1 MERSRV
7 ETVCMQSEK
16 IDQDW
21 RLLKSAIANPDDDA
35 PLHEPRTQRDRLVF
49 LQRRSP
55 RLYASLN
62 EILEKMREA
71 ALQGEPTDAV
81 MTAGYQQLIR
91 IGRGDGTLDVALDA
105 LAEEAVRLGQV
116 ARAGGGRNT
125 PAPANVENV
134 PNQVDLPR
142 PMAVQGPDADERPC
156 DAFPDGD
163 RDVVSIFAHLNDV
176 CASVVPNFGRIA
188 LTNPDSAQRA
198 ASASVGVGADWF
210 AARQDTAYVNLM
222 ESIANGEYKTFDIDC
237 DWKQKSAR
245 FLIGFFDKNRDMLPP
260 RVATIINQGGARGGK
275 VKFDGNLM
283 SKAIPESA
291 ETVSLSLLCHLS
303 NLIQSGNQKAIAFAF
318 IHAVDASRVQGGVCR
333 RMIDEQ
339 GLAAG
344 QRRDDGAGIGGLRD
358 RNQMRPEDE
367 LIAEEDNEDIEQ
379 GAQGFMGNIRGREGV
394 QGPDDMRYIDIIRR
408 LQVQISEKIDENLNL
423 VQAAHAAMVEKI
435 GGAVGQQRAATW
447 AMLEPMISDTLTDAQ
462 TVRTKVINMFSA
474 LINAAERGH
483 GLPALHFL
491 MKHLRPRER
500 GIRLDPVHSGNM
512 ESAIFVTSDG
522 TPESLQIDKA
532 FVRMRFD
539 DPHPLYPQF
548 QPGGDIHNLT
558 RNRRPAPKDAN
569 AYARTAYLHG
579 EFKDKLK
586 QIEGD
591 ELFEGD
597 LSANIKQKPLSDQSV
612 QEIINSID
620 SSQRAK
626 WFAEALYRGSYRRIN
641 QPLVPFANL
650 LQQFATGQLN
660 LDQFK
665 DSVTN
670 LQNNWEVQKPAGAMS
685 WSVTMSDFV
694 DKILKEQDRLLA
706 VRYKMEEESTHLK
719 RSGIIDRP
727 QMYAL
732 MNYLHAAMDPRK
744 RIHREASVRD
754 EILKIARRLFLA

>member
-7 ETVCMQSEK
+7 ETICMQSEK

-21 RLLKSAIANPDDDA
+21 RFLKSAIGNPDDDA
-35 PLHEPRTQRDRLVF
+35 PLHEPRTQRDRLVL

-71 ALQGEPTDAV
+71 ALNGEPTDAA
-81 MTAGYQQLIR
+81 MAAGYQRLIR
-91 IGRGDGTLDVALDA
+91 DGRGDGTLDVALDV

-116 ARAGGGRNT
+116 ARAGGGQNAA
-125 PAPANVENV
+125 APANVANV
-134 PNQVDLPR
+134 PGQVALPR
-142 PMAVQGPDADERPC
+142 PMTVQGPDAEEKPC
-156 DAFPDGD
+156 ETFPDGD

-176 CASVVPNFGRIA
+176 CASVVPNFGRMA
-188 LTNPDSAQRA
+188 LTNPNSAQRA
-198 ASASVGVGADWF
+198 ASSSVGASADWF
-210 AARQDTAYVNLM
+210 AARQDIAYVNLM

-237 DWKQKSAR
+237 DWKQKSAG
-245 FLIGFFDKNRDMLPP
+245 FLIRFFDKNRDLLPP
-260 RVATIINQGGARGGK
+260 RVAAILNQGGARGGQ
-275 VKFDGNLM
+275 VRFDGNLM
-283 SKAIPESA
+283 LKAIPDSA

-318 IHAVDASRVQGGVCR
+318 VHAIDASRVQGGVCR
-333 RMIDEQ
+333 RTIDEQ

-344 QRRDDGAGIGGLRD
+344 QRRDDGAGVGGLRD
-358 RNQMRPEDE
+358 VNQMRPEDE
-367 LIAEEDNEDIEQ
+367 LIAQEENEDIEQ
-379 GAQGFMGNIRGREGV
+379 GAQGFMNNIRGRGGA
-394 QGPDDMRYIDIIRR
+394 QGPDDMRYIEIIRR

-423 VQAAHAAMVEKI
+423 VQAAHAAMVARI
-435 GGAVGQQRAATW
+435 GGAAGQQRAATW
-447 AMLEPMISDTLTDAQ
+447 AMLEPMVSDTLADAQ
-462 TVRTKVINMFSA
+462 AVRTKVLNMFAA

-483 GLPALHFL
+483 GLPALRFL

-500 GIRLDPVHSGNM
+500 GIRLDPVNSGNM
-512 ESAIFVTSDG
+512 ESAVFVTSDG

-558 RNRRPAPKDAN
+558 RTRRPAPKDAN
-569 AYARTAYLHG
+569 AYARTAYLQG

-586 QIEGD
+586 ELEGD
-591 ELFEGD
+591 ELFDGD
-597 LSANIKQKPLSDQSV
+597 LSANLKQNPLSDQSV

-620 SSQRAK
+620 SNQRAK
-626 WFAEALYRGSYRRIN
+626 WFSEALYTGSNRRIN
-641 QPLVPFANL
+641 QPLLPFANL
-650 LQQFATGQLN
+650 LQQFGDGQLN

-665 DSVTN
+665 DSVAN
-670 LQNNWEVQKPAGAMS
+670 LQNNWEAQKPAGAKS
-685 WSVTMSDFV
+685 WSQTMSDFIAKV
-694 DKILKEQDRLLA
+694 LKEQDRLLA

-719 RSGIIDRP
+719 RAGIIDRA

-744 RIHREASVRD
+744 KIHREASVRN